1 MRVAGAVTA
10 ISWIPSEAV
19 SGAVYQVPFHVGV
32 AHYDPPPPDVLDD
45 VDALIAAD
53 GCRFANRLDA
63 WAEVN
68 DGRIVDFGQ
77 SGCGRIGSTTLRLG
91 RQAVTF
97 AAVPLPDRQQA
108 ERVGDT
114 AVRFTQT
121 AGGRTG
127 VPAPRRVSRPP
138 YVQIAAPVAWTTLS
152 LTLHADGRAEGRLEG
167 ASPFPR
173 HWVYDGE
180 GRLQSKSAVIGY
192 REWSVKAFGRH
203 TPWGDTDSPALVSEI
218 ESVLERQLSTQIMAH
233 GRRPEIVR
241 LDAGHLLTEQGEPGE
256 ALYLLLDGVLSVEVD
271 GEPLAELGPGAI
283 VGERAILEQGR
294 RTATLR
300 AATKCTV
307 ALADRSAIDEEALRK
322 LAEGHRRE
330 ERR

>member
-1 MRVAGAVTA
+1 MTA

-19 SGAVYQVPFHVGV
+19 SGAVYKVPFQMGV
-32 AHYDPPPPDVLDD
+32 AHYDAPPPDVLED
-45 VDALIAAD
+45 VDALIQAD
-53 GCRFANRLDA
+53 RCRFANRLDA
-63 WAEVN
+63 WVEVE
-68 DGRIVDFGQ
+68 DGRIVDLGQ
-77 SGCGRIGSTTLRLG
+77 RGGGRIGSTTLRLG
-91 RQAVTF
+91 RQGVTF
-97 AAVPLPDRQQA
+97 AAVPFPDRQQA
-108 ERVGDT
+108 ERLGDS

-121 AGGRTG
+121 TGGRTG
-127 VPAPRRVSRPP
+127 VPAPRRVSHPP

-152 LTLHADGRAEGRLEG
+152 LTLHADGRADGRLEG

-173 HWVYDGE
+173 HWVYDGA

-192 REWSVKAFGRH
+192 RDWSVKAFGQH

-218 ESVLERQLSTQIMAH
+218 ESVLERQLSAQIMAR
-233 GRRPEIVR
+233 GQRPEIVR
-241 LDAGHLLTEQGEPGE
+241 IDAGQLLAEQGEPGE
-256 ALYLLLDGVLSVEVD
+256 ALYLLLDGLLSVEVD
-271 GEPLAELGPGAI
+271 GEPVAELGPGAI
-283 VGERAILEQGR
+283 LGERAILEQGR

-307 ALADRSAIDEEALRK
+307 ALADRSAVDEAALRE